1 MPRFPQGE
9 ASGSPQAGTRAGG
22 VLPQRVFA
30 ISKEKSFF
38 LFCFFLEGIGEFRD

>member
-9 ASGSPQAGTRAGG
+9 AAGSPQAGTRAGG

-30 ISKEKSFF
+30 ISEEKS
-38 LFCFFLEGIGEFRD
+38 FFLEGIGEFRD